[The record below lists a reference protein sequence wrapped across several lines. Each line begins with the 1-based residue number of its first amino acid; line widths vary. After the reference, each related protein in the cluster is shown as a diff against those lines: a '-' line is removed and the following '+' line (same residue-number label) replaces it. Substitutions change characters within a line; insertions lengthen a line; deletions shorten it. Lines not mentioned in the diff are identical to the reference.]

1 MATTVELADLVDYWQ
16 DAATQTLPTYTELTS
31 SGFAQDGDPVTGQ
44 RATLPGAPWFNLIAA
59 MRVSLIKAA
68 GLTPSTTPDPLQFLT
83 ALQSM
88 AWMQDKKITQA
99 MLADALVTAAKL
111 ASNAVETAKIK
122 AAAVTAAKLATN
134 AVQTAKIQDGAV
146 TNAKI
151 AAGVIA
157 FDRLAAA
164 AIATQE
170 QAQEGTAN
178 NVLMTPLRVAQLL
191 AEQMP
196 PAVPTGMIL
205 PFLGTSV
212 PEGFLLCNGAN
223 VSRTTYA
230 NLFSVIGTRCGAG
243 DGSTTFTLPNLH
255 RRFAEYTTTTSEVG
269 KTVEAGLPN
278 ITSSN
283 SKNSEIG
290 GWSNSNDPQSRGAFT
305 SVGLGYGPRSQS
317 SYRDG
322 FHIMI
327 SFDASG
333 SSSVYGQSASV
344 QPASLRLLPCIK
356 F

>member
-1 MATTVELADLVDYWQ
+1 MATTVQTTDLVDYWQ

-88 AWMQDKKITQA
+88 AWMLDKKITQA
-99 MLADALVTAAKL
+99 MLADALISAAKLASNSVETAKIKDAAVTAAKL
-111 ASNAVETAKIK
+111 ASNAVATAKI
-122 AAAVTAAKLATN
+122 A
-134 AVQTAKIQDGAV
+134 DGAV

-151 AAGVIA
+151 AAGVLT

-170 QAQEGTAN
+170 QAEAGTAN
-178 NVLMTPLRVAQLL
+178 DVLMTPLRVAQLL
-191 AEQMP
+191 AELMP

-205 PFLGTSV
+205 PFAGTSI
-212 PEGFLLCNGAN
+212 PEGFLACNGSN

-230 NLFSVIGTRCGAG
+230 NLFSVIGTRYGAG

-255 RRFAEYTTTTSEVG
+255 RKFAEFTTTLSEVG
-269 KTVEAGLPN
+269 NSVAAGLPN
-278 ITSSN
+278 ISGQVQLERPLLPTGN
-283 SKNSEIG
+283 IK
-290 GWSNSNDPQSRGAFT
+290 T
-305 SVGLGYGPRSQS
+305 GPFSTAWKG
-317 SYRDG
+317 SYRQ
-322 FHIMI
+322 
-327 SFDASG
+327 SFEGSYG
-333 SSSVYGQSASV
+333 SSGNDTIVFKANSASSIFGQGTTV
-344 QPASLRLLPCIK
+344 QPASVRFLPAIK